1 MSLESTPS
9 SSQERNVKVI
19 DEYYQLAYDFLRTM
33 RITTNARFEAAKR
46 LKRINSICFLSTT
59 LASLGLILIPL
70 LDIAGHNKF
79 FTSNTLTVFQIFL
92 AVCVLV
98 YSAAISTANFSV
110 RSKEFLECGD
120 KIKAI
125 VNDFRLHLID
135 VKDLDQPP
143 SLKSY
148 TEMYSKVLIGTE
160 NHEDVDYLRS
170 LSLYNEKEK
179 RKKKKEPS
187 QDPKDIKWYSIW
199 IFNPIKIVFFNPIQ
213 YLYKNRRDLQI
224 ILNSNIKIYL
234 PFIFLMMLEL
244 VFIGDM
250 LGYWGFLNNFHK

>member
-1 MSLESTPS
+1 MSTENS
-9 SSQERNVKVI
+9 SSSNKEQDI
-19 DEYYQLAYDFLRTM
+19 IAQYYELSYDLLRTM

-70 LDIAGHNKF
+70 LDISGHNKVF
-79 FTSNTLTVFQIFL
+79 DNHTLTVFQIFL

-125 VNDFRLHLID
+125 INDFRLHLID

-143 SLKSY
+143 SLKNY
-148 TEMYSKVLIGTE
+148 TEQYSKVLIGTE

-170 LSLYNEKEK
+170 LSLYNEKED
-179 RKKKKEPS
+179 RKKKKEDS
-187 QDPKDIKWYSIW
+187 QKPADIKWYITW
-199 IFNPIKIVFFNPIQ
+199 VLNPIKIGFFHPIK
-213 YLYKNRRDLQI
+213 YLYSNRRDLQI
-224 ILNSNIKIYL
+224 IINSNLKIYL

-244 VFIGDM
+244 IFIGDM
-250 LGYWGFLNNFHK
+250 LGYWGILETFHK

>member
-1 MSLESTPS
+1 MSIENNS
-9 SSQERNVKVI
+9 SLTKEQDITVQ
-19 DEYYQLAYDFLRTM
+19 YYELSYDLLRTM

-70 LDIAGHNKF
+70 LDISGHNKVF
-79 FTSNTLTVFQIFL
+79 DNNTLTVFQIFL

-98 YSAAISTANFSV
+98 YSATISTANFSV

-125 VNDFRLHLID
+125 VNDFKLHLID

-143 SLKSY
+143 ALKNY
-148 TEMYSKVLIGTE
+148 TEQYSKILIGTE

-179 RKKKKEPS
+179 RKDKNKKPQKLA
-187 QDPKDIKWYSIW
+187 DIKWYVTW
-199 IFNPIKIVFFNPIQ
+199 ILNPIKMAFFNPIK
-213 YLYKNRRDLQI
+213 YLFINRRDLQI
-224 ILNSNIKIYL
+224 TINSNLKIYL

-244 VFIGDM
+244 IFIGDM
-250 LGYWGFLNNFHK
+250 LGYGNVLEKFHK